1 MLRLIPF
8 KLAQDP
14 STLAANWNIVS
25 ANWLK
30 RCTRSPPHH
39 RTRDTTRARDTR
51 NTHSPPP
58 HTRADVY
65 VRLLPARTNAVADK
79 TGAPLPPAK
88 PVGFVRQIVPF
99 FATFFVSAIWHV
111 RCTTAH
117 RTTTHAHAHTRLVFI
132 VQPPPA
138 RVSCDIAGILRG
150 LLPLLP
156 LPRRLW
162 GHRSPYVTYSS
173 FIYL

>member
-111 RCTTAH
+111 RCTAH
-117 RTTTHAHAHTRLVFI
+117 HTHTHTH
-132 VQPPPA
+132 
-138 RVSCDIAGILRG
+138 DT
-150 LLPLLP
+150 
-156 LPRRLW
+156 RRATRAV
-162 GHRSPYVTYSS
+162 G
-173 FIYL
+173 